1 MSGTALGDVHGV
13 PRCVSYLGVG
23 NMGRPMAG
31 KLLDAGHNLSIYDAR
46 EGAMRP
52 LLERQARGL
61 NEGVGGHMGYGHC
74 LSTLEIFQR
83 ALSGPDGLL
92 AGKALKT
99 LVNTCTVNPQQ
110 RNRP

>member
-1 MSGTALGDVHGV
+1 VVSRVIPVINMSGTAFGDVHGV

-52 LLERQARGL
+52 LLDRQARQAASPKELADTWDMVIVSRHLRFFRGR
-61 NEGVGGHMGYGHC
+61 
-74 LSTLEIFQR
+74 FP
-83 ALSGPDGLL
+83 GPTACSRG
-92 AGKALKT
+92 
-99 LVNTCTVNPQQ
+99 
-110 RNRP
+110 RP